1 MQGQPDDQ
9 YQRRQGLHQQRGL
22 LLRSAFAAFAG
33 GVLGEHLAH
42 RRRQLGA
49 IAEAA
54 ALLQQHAGQ
63 QAGRQYRHGYRR
75 DLAEELD
82 EMPAGLVAD
91 QQVLRLS
98 HQGADAAQRGADR
111 RVHEQAAEEGAE
123 FLEMGPVQLGDLAVG
138 GGIVVLAG
146 ALPRSDPVIHGEE
159 CHRHA
164 DHHGGHGEG
173 VEEGREEGGQQ
184 AEQER

>member
-1 MQGQPDDQ
+1 
-9 YQRRQGLHQQRGL
+9 
-22 LLRSAFAAFAG
+22 
-33 GVLGEHLAH
+33 
-42 RRRQLGA
+42 
-49 IAEAA
+49 
-54 ALLQQHAGQ
+54 
-63 QAGRQYRHGYRR
+63 
-75 DLAEELD
+75 
-82 EMPAGLVAD
+82 MPAGLVAD